1 MKIME
6 NKLKQLEKENEDD
19 FFRIR
24 SEERRKEVS
33 RMIKYISSSSLPL
46 YQIQI
51 IRKDLLGMAQE
62 AERQELPLKD
72 MLGVEPRE
80 FCDEI
85 IENAATPARKEWAF
99 QVVIDV
105 LQPFAIYF
113 TFMWTCGGM
122 PSRFGI
128 TLTDIIAFLGL
139 CGICRGLMRYMGN
152 RLAIKGSPILNLLPY
167 LFFACMVAAIAIGGR
182 SVLGSVGGMYVISG
196 PGLFMVILVDVI
208 AIGAT
213 LLWNRYWNKFPK

>member
-85 IENAATPARKEWAF
+85 IENAATPARNC
-99 QVVIDV
+99 
-105 LQPFAIYF
+105 LLY
-113 TFMWTCGGM
+113 T
-122 PSRFGI
+122 SR
-128 TLTDIIAFLGL
+128 
-139 CGICRGLMRYMGN
+139 C
-152 RLAIKGSPILNLLPY
+152 
-167 LFFACMVAAIAIGGR
+167 V
-182 SVLGSVGGMYVISG
+182 
-196 PGLFMVILVDVI
+196 
-208 AIGAT
+208 
-213 LLWNRYWNKFPK
+213 

>member
-1 MKIME
+1 
-6 NKLKQLEKENEDD
+6 
-19 FFRIR
+19 
-24 SEERRKEVS
+24 
-33 RMIKYISSSSLPL
+33 MIKYISSSSLPL

-85 IENAATPARKEWAF
+85 IENAATPARKERAF

-167 LFFACMVAAIAIGGR
+167 LFLPVYGSSDRHRRAFRFRLCGRNVCDIRPRPFHGHPGGCDCHR
-182 SVLGSVGGMYVISG
+182 SDA
-196 PGLFMVILVDVI
+196 FMEP
-208 AIGAT
+208 
-213 LLWNRYWNKFPK
+213 YQNKFSSRHIPQFY

>member
-1 MKIME
+1 
-6 NKLKQLEKENEDD
+6 
-19 FFRIR
+19 
-24 SEERRKEVS
+24 
-33 RMIKYISSSSLPL
+33 
-46 YQIQI
+46 
-51 IRKDLLGMAQE
+51 
-62 AERQELPLKD
+62 

-85 IENAATPARKEWAF
+85 IENAATPARKERAF

>member
-6 NKLKQLEKENEDD
+6 DKLKQLEKENEDD

-85 IENAATPARKEWAF
+85 IENAATPARKERAF
-99 QVVIDV
+99 QLVIDV
-105 LQPFAIYF
+105 LQPFDFYVDLRRDAFQIRDYADGYHCIPGIVRYLQRLDALYGQSAGDQRQSYPESAALSVF
-113 TFMWTCGGM
+113 CLYGSSDRHRRAF
-122 PSRFGI
+122 RFR
-128 TLTDIIAFLGL
+128 L
-139 CGICRGLMRYMGN
+139 CGRNVCDIRPRPFHGH
-152 RLAIKGSPILNLLPY
+152 P
-167 LFFACMVAAIAIGGR
+167 GGCDCHR
-182 SVLGSVGGMYVISG
+182 SDAFMEPVLE
-196 PGLFMVILVDVI
+196 
-208 AIGAT
+208 
-213 LLWNRYWNKFPK
+213 

>member
-85 IENAATPARKEWAF
+85 IENAATPARKERAF

-139 CGICRGLMRYMGN
+139 CGICRG
-152 RLAIKGSPILNLLPY
+152 
-167 LFFACMVAAIAIGGR
+167 R
-182 SVLGSVGGMYVISG
+182 SVLGSVGGMYVVSG

>member
-85 IENAATPARKEWAF
+85 IENAATPARKERAF

-122 PSRFGI
+122 PSRERRSCNALYR
-128 TLTDIIAFLGL
+128 TSPPSRRTH
-139 CGICRGLMRYMGN
+139 
-152 RLAIKGSPILNLLPY
+152 LA
-167 LFFACMVAAIAIGGR
+167 
-182 SVLGSVGGMYVISG
+182 
-196 PGLFMVILVDVI
+196 GLFYPSLCH
-208 AIGAT
+208 
-213 LLWNRYWNKFPK
+213 RHR